1 MRCFSFLSL
10 LAILLIEG
18 VVFGRPNVVYVMTD
32 DQGYGEISAHG
43 NPILNTPHMD
53 ELHGQ
58 SIRLS
63 DYHAAPMCTP
73 SRGQLL
79 TGLDA
84 AKNGAI
90 NVSSGRTLLRAELPT
105 MANFFQDAG
114 YKTGIFGKWHLGDNY
129 PYRPEDRGFDET
141 LWFPS
146 SHINSAGD
154 FWDNDY
160 FDDTFMVNGKR
171 KQVSGFCTDAFF
183 REAMHWIKRQS
194 DAGEP
199 FFAYIPT
206 NAPHS
211 PFWAPE
217 KELKAAY
224 AAMEGHDLPQFQ
236 GVGRDD
242 LAGFFGMI
250 LNIDNNLGRLMDFLE
265 EEGLAED
272 TILIFQTDNGTN
284 FGDRYFQAGMR
295 GRKAQLWEGGHRVP
309 FFLRWPGG
317 NLGQSRDIQG
327 LTTIQDILPTLLD
340 LCDIEPTNS
349 PRFDGVSLAPV
360 FRGQVDLP
368 PEDRM
373 IVINYS
379 RLPFDFEYPS
389 PNAPSQMHREGG
401 VVLWKRWR
409 MLQDRELYDLESD
422 PLQQTNVIDQYPDVA
437 AKMRAHLDRWWN
449 DVKDIVN
456 EPQAVIIGSDR
467 ENPMMLSACEW
478 LDVFVDQQVQVRRGV
493 GKNSYW
499 NLEVAEAGEYEF
511 EVRRWPKEVNASFTE
526 GLPAMADYRVRW
538 GVEGV
543 ALPVGEVRIQLG
555 REVQRTTVDPSD
567 KSATFTFQLEEGPI
581 LLHTWLERSYR
592 DPISG
597 AFFVYVTR
605 K

>member
-1 MRCFSFLSL
+1 
-10 LAILLIEG
+10 
-18 VVFGRPNVVYVMTD
+18 
-32 DQGYGEISAHG
+32 
-43 NPILNTPHMD
+43 
-53 ELHGQ
+53 
-58 SIRLS
+58 
-63 DYHAAPMCTP
+63 
-73 SRGQLL
+73 
-79 TGLDA
+79 
-84 AKNGAI
+84 
-90 NVSSGRTLLRAELPT
+90 
-105 MANFFQDAG
+105 
-114 YKTGIFGKWHLGDNY
+114 
-129 PYRPEDRGFDET
+129 
-141 LWFPS
+141 
-146 SHINSAGD
+146 
-154 FWDNDY
+154 
-160 FDDTFMVNGKR
+160 
-171 KQVSGFCTDAFF
+171 
-183 REAMHWIKRQS
+183 
-194 DAGEP
+194 
-199 FFAYIPT
+199 
-206 NAPHS
+206 
-211 PFWAPE
+211 
-217 KELKAAY
+217 
-224 AAMEGHDLPQFQ
+224 
-236 GVGRDD
+236 
-242 LAGFFGMI
+242 
-250 LNIDNNLGRLMDFLE
+250 
-265 EEGLAED
+265 
-272 TILIFQTDNGTN
+272 
-284 FGDRYFQAGMR
+284 
-295 GRKAQLWEGGHRVP
+295 
-309 FFLRWPGG
+309 
-317 NLGQSRDIQG
+317 
-327 LTTIQDILPTLLD
+327 
-340 LCDIEPTNS
+340 
-349 PRFDGVSLAPV
+349 
-360 FRGQVDLP
+360 
-368 PEDRM
+368 M

-581 LLHTWLERSYR
+581 LLHTWLERSHR